1 MVEIGV
7 GGDDLFPLT
16 DKGLVSFE
24 DFQIQGFDGQDM
36 NPFDDGS
43 IIRFVN
49 SDQVV
54 TFGGLDLDVFP
65 PP

>member
-24 DFQIQGFDGQDM
+24 DFQVQGFDGQDM
-36 NPFDDGS
+36 NPFD
-43 IIRFVN
+43 
-49 SDQVV
+49 
-54 TFGGLDLDVFP
+54 
-65 PP
+65 